1 MRLFILQ
8 GSRRLLWLF
17 LAKLKTRTKIEKL
30 QFKCTNS
37 YKNSYKIS
45 AFEPVRQNMHVRN

>member
-8 GSRRLLWLF
+8 GSRQLLWLF

-30 QFKCTNS
+30 QFECTNS
-37 YKNSYKIS
+37 YENGYKII
-45 AFEPVRQNMHVRN
+45 AFEPARQNMHVR